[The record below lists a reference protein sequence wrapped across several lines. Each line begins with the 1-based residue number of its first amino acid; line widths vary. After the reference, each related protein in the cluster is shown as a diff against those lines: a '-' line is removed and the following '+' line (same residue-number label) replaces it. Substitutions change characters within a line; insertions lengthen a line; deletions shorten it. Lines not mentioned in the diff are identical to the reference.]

1 MGGKEIRTRRET
13 RPSFR
18 GDTCLFRGI
27 ERSFSMTNYDPLLKE
42 RTLDL
47 SGRRMILENESL
59 ARISSSSY
67 RFRGDREQFRRLL
80 HLEAKSNLTSNRW
93 IHTIFRHGCPTST
106 HEGLNI
112 RPARTNQL
120 LNTFP
125 SHSLSLDTLKF
136 DKINFLAR
144 RRRDTRSRKIL
155 GISLHRRRR
164 EIFEEN

>member
-1 MGGKEIRTRRET
+1 MFIPRNRTQLLHEKLR
-13 RPSFR
+13 
-18 GDTCLFRGI
+18 
-27 ERSFSMTNYDPLLKE
+27 PLLKK
-42 RTLDL
+42 RTVDL

-67 RFRGDREQFRRLL
+67 RFRGDRGTNREQFRRLL

-120 LNTFP
+120 LNTATFP
-125 SHSLSLDTLKF
+125 PHSLSLDTLKF
-136 DKINFLAR
+136 DKINFLARRR